1 MPAINWGLSRMSL
14 KQRLA
19 AGEPLLGTFFKTPSP
34 MLCEVIAQTDID
46 FVCLD
51 AEHSPFDRLTLD
63 QCLFALRA
71 GNMPGVVRVPALS
84 GEPILNA
91 LDCGATGVVVPHV
104 ITADD
109 AGFAARSAQFG
120 QGRGFAGSTRAA
132 GYMSKNMATHLSN
145 SAAETV
151 VIAQIEDK
159 EALDNLDAIFATPG
173 IDCFFIGRSDL
184 TVSLGYDNPGH
195 ADVVATVEAICDK
208 AKAADVR
215 VGMFTANIE
224 EIPSWREKG
233 VSLFILSSDH
243 SFMLQGA
250 QAFSQKVRTLF

>member
-1 MPAINWGLSRMSL
+1 MGANL

-19 AGEPLLGTFFKTPSP
+19 AGVPLLGTFFKTPSP
-34 MLCEVIAQTDID
+34 MLCEVITQTDID
-46 FVCLD
+46 LVCLD
-51 AEHSPFDRLTLD
+51 AEHSPFDRMTLD

-71 GNMPGVVRVPALS
+71 GNMPAVVRVPALT
-84 GEPILNA
+84 GEHILNA
-91 LDCGATGVVVPHV
+91 LDCGAVGVVAPHIV
-104 ITADD
+104 TGED
-109 AGFAARSAQFG
+109 AVLAARSAQFG

-132 GYMSKNMATHLSN
+132 GYMSKNMPTHLSD
-145 SAAETV
+145 SAAETI

-173 IDCFFIGRSDL
+173 IDCFFIGRSDM

-195 ADVVATVEAICDK
+195 ADVVAAVNAICEK
-208 AKAADVR
+208 AEAANVR
-215 VGMFTANIE
+215 IGMFTANID
-224 EIPSWREKG
+224 EIPSWRKMG

-250 QAFSQKVRTLF
+250 QVFSQKVRALF

>member
-1 MPAINWGLSRMSL
+1 MSL
-14 KQRLA
+14 KQRLG
-19 AGEPLLGTFFKTPSP
+19 AGKPLLGTFFKTPSP

-51 AEHSPFDRLTLD
+51 AEHSPFDRIILD

-71 GNMPGVVRVPALS
+71 GNMPAVVRVPALS
-84 GEPILNA
+84 GEHVLNA

-104 ITADD
+104 ITAED

-132 GYMSKNMATHLSN
+132 GYMSKNMATHLSD

-159 EALDNLDAIFATPG
+159 EAMDNLDAIFATPG

-195 ADVVATVEAICDK
+195 ADLVATVEAICDK
-208 AKAADVR
+208 GKAADVR
-215 VGMFTANIE
+215 VGMFTANID

-250 QAFSQKVRTLF
+250 QAFTKKVRTLF

>member
-1 MPAINWGLSRMSL
+1 MSL

-145 SAAETV
+145 SAA
-151 VIAQIEDK
+151 
-159 EALDNLDAIFATPG
+159 
-173 IDCFFIGRSDL
+173 
-184 TVSLGYDNPGH
+184 
-195 ADVVATVEAICDK
+195 
-208 AKAADVR
+208 
-215 VGMFTANIE
+215 
-224 EIPSWREKG
+224 
-233 VSLFILSSDH
+233 
-243 SFMLQGA
+243 
-250 QAFSQKVRTLF
+250 